1 MQPVLNFHRLS
12 NLSPNAFDFA
22 PQQLVIAGWTGR
34 DRAAL
39 EHHVAELAALGVA
52 RPSSMPVYYRASVT
66 CLTQASRVQVVGP
79 DSSGEVEPVLF
90 SMSDGLWL
98 GLGSDHTDRKLETQS
113 VALSK
118 QLCPKVVGRGVWDCR
133 EIAAHWDRIVLRSSI
148 VEGKARPVPYQE
160 GTLGQIL
167 SPIALI
173 EGYAGPQGLPVG
185 TLMFCGTFPAKGGIR
200 PAASFIMELEDP
212 VLKRRLRHS
221 YDIEVLPVVA

>member
-12 NLSPNAFDFA
+12 NLSPNAFDFQ

-39 EHHVAELAALGVA
+39 EHHVEELAALGVA
-52 RPSSMPVYYRASVT
+52 RPSTMPVYYRAAVT
-66 CLTQASRVQVVGP
+66 CLTQESRIQVLGNTT
-79 DSSGEVEPVLF
+79 SGEVEPVLF

-98 GLGSDHTDRKLETQS
+98 GIGSDHTDRTLETQS

-118 QLCPKVVGRGVWDCR
+118 QICPKVVGRGVWDCR
-133 EIAAHWDRIVLRSSI
+133 EIAAHWDSIIVRSLI
-148 VEGKARPVPYQE
+148 IEGKGKPVAYQE

-167 SPIALI
+167 SPVTLV
-173 EGYAGPQGLPVG
+173 EGYAGSAGLPFG

-200 PAASFIMELEDP
+200 QASTFIMEMEDP
-212 VLKRRLRHS
+212 LLKRRLRHS
-221 YDIEVLPVVA
+221 YEIETLPVVA